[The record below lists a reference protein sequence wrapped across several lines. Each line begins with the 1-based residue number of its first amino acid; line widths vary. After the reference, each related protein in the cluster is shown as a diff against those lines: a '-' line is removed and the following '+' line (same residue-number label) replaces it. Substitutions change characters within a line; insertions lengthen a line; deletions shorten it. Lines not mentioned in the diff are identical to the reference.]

1 MSGIGWEIKDREKES
16 CLNKKEESTSH
27 IKEIGTTIN
36 FIKEQSAITKTIYQT
51 LQKVF
56 YLVSIKGTCKVEKNM
71 DGDTTTGLLRIVG
84 HKELS
89 MMECSM
95 MIKSEEEGK

>member
-16 CLNKKEESTSH
+16 CLNKKEESTSY
-27 IKEIGTTIN
+27 IKEIGTMIN
-36 FIKEQSAITKTIYQT
+36 FINEQSVITKTIYLT
-51 LQKVF
+51 HQKVF
-56 YLVSIKGTCKVEKNM
+56 CLVNIKGTYKVEKNM
-71 DGDTTTGLLRIVG
+71 DGDTTGLLKIAG
-84 HKELS
+84 HKESS